1 MKPDLKRILH
11 YVRIHSGDNDV
22 FARATHHVVQKDAL
36 MTYVSA
42 RFAQADPGIVS
53 GSTIERKKM
62 STKTIYKR
70 IALVAVAG
78 LVSGLV
84 SVAPATAS
92 DWSSTA
98 DLLDCQVGATTTDDS
113 ATGCTQVAT
122 GRVSIGLTDALLDAA
137 VTDNDGISAT
147 ISNVFVS
154 VSGATIVGVTN
165 NGTGAFPA
173 DITTGEFVW
182 GYDGVNDADGL
193 IEGRFLGADAVA
205 ATNEKVADSDDNN
218 SIVLT
223 SAVAAT
229 ATVTV
234 FQFSAA
240 GLRTVL
246 ETHKVTWV
254 APTTL
259 DLASIHT
266 SLITDANAA
275 GSCTVANKADANN
288 QSTYYDVVGGA
299 GAASLC
305 VIGLNGAGAA
315 ETGADITVTTEGP
328 GLLAGAAVA
337 ASAADA
343 DGILVL
349 AITNNGL
356 PGTAKFNVSISSLN
370 QDGLTK
376 TVKTSTI
383 SMIFGD
389 TIAASVVLTP
399 LVGALDDG
407 AGDTAAVNFVVRDKN
422 SNPIAKADDNAASLV
437 IDSDVA
443 STLVV
448 DVAGEA
454 DFGATALA
462 ITTAS
467 SISAAGVE
475 TKGVIS
481 LDCAA
486 TVFEKITIKMHLE
499 DNTVASNTVTL
510 YCTQAVGDVTTETM
524 TMAIAGST
532 VTATVLAGIATKPTY
547 PVADAAAGSAV
558 TFVTSGGTFKSA
570 APAIV
575 GGIATTEFYSAGL
588 AKQATIVGSM
598 GSATATAI
606 ATLATTSPLDALNTL
621 VTSLIAKVNALTA
634 LVSKIQR
641 KVKA

>member
-1 MKPDLKRILH
+1 
-11 YVRIHSGDNDV
+11 
-22 FARATHHVVQKDAL
+22 

-84 SVAPATAS
+84 SVAPASAS

-122 GRVSIGLTDALLDAA
+122 GRVSIGLTEATLFDAG

-147 ISNVFVS
+147 ISNLFVS

-182 GYDGVNDADGL
+182 GFDGVNDADGL
-193 IEGRFLGADAVA
+193 IEGRFLGADAVSGTKA
-205 ATNEKVADSDDNN
+205 KVADSDDNN

-234 FQFSAA
+234 FQFSST
-240 GLRTVL
+240 GLRTVV
-246 ETHKVTWV
+246 ETHKVSWV

-259 DLASIHT
+259 DLASVHT

-275 GSCTVANKADANN
+275 ANCTVANKATADN

-299 GAASLC
+299 GAATLC
-305 VIGLNGAGAA
+305 IIALSGAGTAK
-315 ETGADITVTTEGP
+315 TGADITVTTAGP
-328 GLLAGAAVA
+328 GLIAGAAVA

-343 DGILVL
+343 DGIHTL

-356 PGTAKFNVSISSLN
+356 AGTATFNVSISSLN
-370 QDGLTK
+370 QDGLTR

-383 SMIFGD
+383 SMTFGD
-389 TIAASVVLTP
+389 TKAASVVLTQT
-399 LVGALDDG
+399 VGALDESAG
-407 AGDTAAVNFVVRDKN
+407 ATAVASFTVKDANTN
-422 SNPIAKADDNAASLV
+422 TIAKADDNGASLV
-437 IDSDVA
+437 VDSDVA

-448 DVAGEA
+448 DVAGES
-454 DFGATALA
+454 DATAA
-462 ITTAS
+462 VVIETAS
-467 SISAAGVE
+467 SVAASGTATAGTISV
-475 TKGVIS
+475 
-481 LDCAA
+481 DCSA
-486 TVFEKITIKMHLE
+486 TVLEKITIKMHLE
-499 DNTVASNTVTL
+499 DNTVASNTITV

-524 TMAIAGST
+524 TIAVVGDK
-532 VTATVLAGIATKPTY
+532 VTATVLAGISTKPTY

-575 GGIATTEFYSAGL
+575 GGIATTDFYSAGL
-588 AKQATIVGSM
+588 AKTATIIGSM
-598 GSATATAI
+598 GSASATATATMT
-606 ATLATTSPLDALNTL
+606 AASPLDAITTL
-621 VTSLIAKVNALTA
+621 INSLVAKINALSK
-634 LVSKIQR
+634 LVAKIQK
-641 KVKA
+641 KVQA

>member
-1 MKPDLKRILH
+1 
-11 YVRIHSGDNDV
+11 
-22 FARATHHVVQKDAL
+22 

-42 RFAQADPGIVS
+42 LEAQADPEIVS

-84 SVAPATAS
+84 SVAPASAS

-113 ATGCTQVAT
+113 ATGCTQIAT
-122 GRVSIGLTDALLDAA
+122 GRVSIGLSDALLDG
-137 VTDNDGISAT
+137 VGITDNDGVSAT

-154 VSGATIVGVTN
+154 VTGATIVGTTN
-165 NGTGAFPA
+165 NGTGAFPG

-193 IEGRFLGADAVA
+193 IEGRFLGADAVT

-218 SIVLT
+218 SIILT

-234 FQFSAA
+234 FQFSTT
-240 GLRTVL
+240 GLRTVV
-246 ETHKVTWV
+246 ETHKVSWV
-254 APTTL
+254 APETL

-288 QSTYYDVVGGA
+288 QTTYYDVVGGA

-305 VIGLNGAGAA
+305 IIAINGAGVAK
-315 ETGADITVTTEGP
+315 TGTNITVTTTGP
-328 GLLAGAAVA
+328 GLIAGAAVG

-343 DGILVL
+343 DGIHVL
-349 AITNNGL
+349 AITNNGIA
-356 PGTAKFNVSISSLN
+356 GTATFNVSISSLN
-370 QDGLTK
+370 QDGLTS

-383 SMIFGD
+383 SMTFGD
-389 TIAASVVLTP
+389 TKAASVALTQS
-399 LVGALDDG
+399 VVAIDE
-407 AGDTAAVNFVVRDKN
+407 AADATVVASFSVKD
-422 SNPIAKADDNAASLV
+422 SNLKPIAKADDNAASLV
-437 IDSDVA
+437 IDSDVS
-443 STLVV
+443 STVVV
-448 DVAGEA
+448 DEAGEE
-454 DFGATALA
+454 DATAA
-462 ITTAS
+462 VVIATAS
-467 SISAAGVE
+467 SVSAAGTE
-475 TKGVIS
+475 TAGTIS
-481 LDCAA
+481 VDCSA
-486 TVFEKITIKMHLE
+486 TVLEKITIKMHLE
-499 DNTVASNTVTL
+499 GDTVASNTITV

-524 TMAIAGST
+524 TIAVVADK
-532 VTATVLAGIATKPTY
+532 VTATVLAGISTKPTY

-558 TFVTSGGTFKSA
+558 TFVTSGGTFKNAS
-570 APAIV
+570 PAIV
-575 GGIATTEFYSAGL
+575 GGIATTDFYSAGL
-588 AKQATIVGSM
+588 AKTATIVGTM
-598 GSATATAI
+598 GSATGTAVATMTAV
-606 ATLATTSPLDALNTL
+606 SPLDTLTTLINSLLAKINALSKL
-621 VTSLIAKVNALTA
+621 VT
-634 LVSKIQR
+634 KIQN

>member
-1 MKPDLKRILH
+1 
-11 YVRIHSGDNDV
+11 
-22 FARATHHVVQKDAL
+22 

-84 SVAPATAS
+84 SVAPASAS

-122 GRVSIGLTDALLDAA
+122 GRVSIGLTEATLFDAG

-147 ISNVFVS
+147 ISNLFVS

-182 GYDGVNDADGL
+182 GFDGVNDADGL
-193 IEGRFLGADAVA
+193 IEGRFLGADAVSGTKA
-205 ATNEKVADSDDNN
+205 KVADSDDNN

-234 FQFSAA
+234 FQFSST
-240 GLRTVL
+240 GLRTVV
-246 ETHKVTWV
+246 ETHKVSWV

-259 DLASIHT
+259 DLASVHT

-275 GSCTVANKADANN
+275 ANCTVANKATADN

-299 GAASLC
+299 GAATLC
-305 VIGLNGAGAA
+305 IIALSGAGTAK
-315 ETGADITVTTEGP
+315 TGADITVTTAGP
-328 GLLAGAAVA
+328 GLIAGAAVA

-343 DGILVL
+343 DGIHTL

-356 PGTAKFNVSISSLN
+356 AGTATFNVSISSLN
-370 QDGLTK
+370 QDGLTR

-383 SMIFGD
+383 SMTFGD
-389 TIAASVVLTP
+389 TKAASVVLTQT
-399 LVGALDDG
+399 VGALDESAG
-407 AGDTAAVNFVVRDKN
+407 ATAVASFTVKDANTN
-422 SNPIAKADDNAASLV
+422 TIAKADDNGASLV
-437 IDSDVA
+437 VDSDVA

-448 DVAGEA
+448 DVAGES
-454 DFGATALA
+454 DATAA
-462 ITTAS
+462 VVIETAS
-467 SISAAGVE
+467 SVAASGTATAGTISV
-475 TKGVIS
+475 
-481 LDCAA
+481 DCSA
-486 TVFEKITIKMHLE
+486 TVLEKITIKMHLE
-499 DNTVASNTVTL
+499 DNTVASNTITV

-524 TMAIAGST
+524 TIAVVGDK
-532 VTATVLAGIATKPTY
+532 VTATVLAGISTKPTY
-547 PVADAAAGSAV
+547 PVADAASGSAV

-575 GGIATTEFYSAGL
+575 GGIATTDFYSAGL
-588 AKQATIVGSM
+588 AKTATIIGSM
-598 GSATATAI
+598 GSASATATATMT
-606 ATLATTSPLDALNTL
+606 AASPLDAITTL
-621 VTSLIAKVNALTA
+621 INSLVAKINALSK
-634 LVSKIQR
+634 LVAKIQK
-641 KVKA
+641 KVQA

>member
-1 MKPDLKRILH
+1 
-11 YVRIHSGDNDV
+11 
-22 FARATHHVVQKDAL
+22 
-36 MTYVSA
+36 
-42 RFAQADPGIVS
+42 
-53 GSTIERKKM
+53 M

-122 GRVSIGLTDALLDAA
+122 GRVSIGLTEATLFDAG
-137 VTDNDGISAT
+137 VSDNDGISAT

-154 VSGATIVGVTN
+154 VSGATIVGTTN

-193 IEGRFLGADAVA
+193 IEGRFLGADAVS
-205 ATNEKVADSDDNN
+205 ATKAKVADSDDNN

-234 FQFSAA
+234 FQFSAS
-240 GLRTVL
+240 GLRTVV

-254 APTTL
+254 APETL
-259 DLASIHT
+259 NLASIHT
-266 SLITDANAA
+266 SLITDADAA
-275 GSCTVANKADANN
+275 ANCTVANKGTANN

-299 GAASLC
+299 GAATLC
-305 VIGLNGAGAA
+305 IIALSGAGTAK
-315 ETGADITVTTEGP
+315 TGADITVTTAGP
-328 GLLAGAAVA
+328 GLIAGAAVA

-343 DGILVL
+343 DGIHTL

-356 PGTAKFNVSISSLN
+356 AGTATFNVSISSLN
-370 QDGLTK
+370 QDGLTR

-383 SMIFGD
+383 SMTFGD
-389 TIAASVVLTP
+389 TKAASVVLTQT
-399 LVGALDDG
+399 VGALDESAG
-407 AGDTAAVNFVVRDKN
+407 ATAVASFTVKDAN
-422 SNPIAKADDNAASLV
+422 SNTIAKADDNGASLV
-437 IDSDVA
+437 VDSDVA

-448 DVAGEA
+448 DVAGES
-454 DFGATALA
+454 DATAA
-462 ITTAS
+462 VVIETAS
-467 SISAAGVE
+467 SVAASGTATAGTISV
-475 TKGVIS
+475 
-481 LDCAA
+481 DCSA
-486 TVFEKITIKMHLE
+486 TVLEKITIKMHLE
-499 DNTVASNTVTL
+499 DNTVASNTITVF
-510 YCTQAVGDVTTETM
+510 CTQAVGDVTTETM
-524 TMAIAGST
+524 TITVVGDK
-532 VTATVLAGIATKPTY
+532 VTATVLAGISTKPTY

-575 GGIATTEFYSAGL
+575 GGIATTDFYSAGL
-588 AKQATIVGSM
+588 AKTASIIGTM
-598 GSATATAI
+598 GSATATAT
-606 ATLATTSPLDALNTL
+606 ATMTAASPLDSITTL
-621 VTSLIAKVNALTA
+621 INSLIAKINALNK
-634 LVSKIQR
+634 LVAKIQK
-641 KVKA
+641 KVQA

>member
-1 MKPDLKRILH
+1 
-11 YVRIHSGDNDV
+11 
-22 FARATHHVVQKDAL
+22 

-70 IALVAVAG
+70 IALVAVTALGAG
-78 LVSGLV
+78 VL
-84 SVAPATAS
+84 SVAPAQAS

-122 GRVSIGLTDALLDAA
+122 GRVSIGLTEATLFDAG
-137 VTDNDGISAT
+137 VSDNDGISAT
-147 ISNVFVS
+147 ISNLFVS
-154 VSGATIVGVTN
+154 VSGASIVGVTN

-193 IEGRFLGADAVA
+193 IEGRFLGADAVSGTKA
-205 ATNEKVADSDDNN
+205 KVADSDDNN

-234 FQFSAA
+234 FQFSTT
-240 GLRTVL
+240 GLRTVI

-254 APTTL
+254 APETL
-259 DLASIHT
+259 NLASVHT
-266 SLITDANAA
+266 SLITDGNAA

-305 VIGLNGAGAA
+305 IIALNGAGAA
-315 ETGADITVTTEGP
+315 KTAADITVTTAGP
-328 GLLAGAAVA
+328 GLVAGAAVA

-343 DGILVL
+343 DGIYVL

-356 PGTAKFNVSISSLN
+356 AGTATFNVSVSSLN
-370 QDGLTK
+370 QDGVTK

-383 SMIFGD
+383 SMTFGD
-389 TIAASVVLTP
+389 TKAASILLEP
-399 LVGALDDG
+399 IVGALDDD
-407 AGDTAAVNFVVRDKN
+407 AASTAAVNFTVKDAN
-422 SNPIAKADDNAASLV
+422 QNPIAKGDDDAASLL

-448 DVAGEA
+448 DVAGES
-454 DFGATALA
+454 DLGGTALV

-467 SISAAGVE
+467 SIDAAGVL

-481 LDCAA
+481 LDCANG
-486 TVFEKITIKMHLE
+486 VYEKITLWMHLE
-499 DNTVASNTVTL
+499 SNTVASNKVTL
-510 YCTQAVGDVTTETM
+510 FCTEAIADVTTESM
-524 TMAIAGST
+524 TIAVAGDK
-532 VTATVLAGIATKPTY
+532 VTATVLAGIPTKLTY

-558 TFVTSGGTFKSA
+558 TFVSSNGTFKSA
-570 APAIV
+570 TPAIV
-575 GGIATTEFYSAGL
+575 GGVATTDFYSAGL
-588 AKQATIVGSM
+588 AKTATIVGTM
-598 GSATATAI
+598 GSATATAT
-606 ATLATTSPLDALNTL
+606 ATLATASPLDSITTL
-621 VTSLIAKVNALTA
+621 INSLIAKINALNK
-634 LVSKIQR
+634 LVVRIQSKVR
-641 KVKA
+641 A

>member
-1 MKPDLKRILH
+1 
-11 YVRIHSGDNDV
+11 
-22 FARATHHVVQKDAL
+22 
-36 MTYVSA
+36 MTYEKGL
-42 RFAQADPGIVS
+42 FAQADPGIVS

-122 GRVSIGLTDALLDAA
+122 GRVSIGLSEATLFDAG
-137 VTDNDGISAT
+137 VSDNDGISAT
-147 ISNVFVS
+147 ISNLFVS
-154 VSGATIVGVTN
+154 VSGATIVGTTN
-165 NGTGAFPA
+165 NGTGALPA

-193 IEGRFLGADAVA
+193 IEGRFLGADAVS
-205 ATNEKVADSDDNN
+205 ATKAKVADSDDNN

-234 FQFSAA
+234 FQFSTT
-240 GLRTVL
+240 GLRTVI

-254 APTTL
+254 APETL
-259 DLASIHT
+259 NLASIHT

-275 GSCTVANKADANN
+275 ANCTVANKGTADN

-299 GAASLC
+299 GAATLC
-305 VIGLNGAGAA
+305 IIALSGAGTAK
-315 ETGADITVTTEGP
+315 TGADITVTTTGP
-328 GLLAGAAVA
+328 GLIAGAAVA

-343 DGILVL
+343 DGIHTL

-356 PGTAKFNVSISSLN
+356 AGTATFNVSISSLN
-370 QDGLTK
+370 QDGLTR

-383 SMIFGD
+383 SMTFGD
-389 TIAASVVLTP
+389 TKAASVVLTQT
-399 LVGALDDG
+399 VGALDESAG
-407 AGDTAAVNFVVRDKN
+407 ATAVASFTVKDAN
-422 SNPIAKADDNAASLV
+422 SNTIAKADDNGASLV
-437 IDSDVA
+437 VDSDVA

-448 DVAGEA
+448 DVAGES
-454 DFGATALA
+454 DATAA
-462 ITTAS
+462 VVIETAS
-467 SISAAGVE
+467 SVAASGTATAGTISV
-475 TKGVIS
+475 
-481 LDCAA
+481 DCSA
-486 TVFEKITIKMHLE
+486 TVLEKITIKMHLE
-499 DNTVASNTVTL
+499 DNTVASNTITV

-524 TMAIAGST
+524 TIAVVGDK
-532 VTATVLAGIATKPTY
+532 VTATVLAGISTKPTY

-575 GGIATTEFYSAGL
+575 GGIATTDFYSAGL
-588 AKQATIVGSM
+588 AKTASIIGTM
-598 GSATATAI
+598 GSATATAT
-606 ATLATTSPLDALNTL
+606 ATMTAASPLDSITTL
-621 VTSLIAKVNALTA
+621 INSLIAKINALNK
-634 LVSKIQR
+634 LVAKIQK
-641 KVKA
+641 KVQA

>member
-1 MKPDLKRILH
+1 
-11 YVRIHSGDNDV
+11 
-22 FARATHHVVQKDAL
+22 
-36 MTYVSA
+36 MTYEKGL
-42 RFAQADPGIVS
+42 FAQADPGIVS

-122 GRVSIGLTDALLDAA
+122 GRVSIGFTEATLAA
-137 VTDNDGISAT
+137 AGLTDNDGISAT

-154 VSGATIVGVTN
+154 VSGATIVGTTN
-165 NGTGAFPA
+165 NGSGVFSTS

-193 IEGRFLGADAVA
+193 IEGRFLGADVTTPA
-205 ATNEKVADSDDNN
+205 KVGDNDDNN

-234 FQFSAA
+234 FQFSAS
-240 GLRTVL
+240 GLRTVV

-254 APTTL
+254 APETL
-259 DLASIHT
+259 NLASIHT
-266 SLITDANAA
+266 SLITDADAA
-275 GSCTVANKADANN
+275 ANCTVANKGTANN

-299 GAASLC
+299 GAATLC
-305 VIGLNGAGAA
+305 IIALSGAGTAK
-315 ETGADITVTTEGP
+315 TGADITVTTAGP
-328 GLLAGAAVA
+328 GLIAGAAVA

-343 DGILVL
+343 DGIHTL

-356 PGTAKFNVSISSLN
+356 AGTATFNVSISSLN
-370 QDGLTK
+370 QDGLTR

-383 SMIFGD
+383 SMTFGD
-389 TIAASVVLTP
+389 TKAASVVLTQT
-399 LVGALDDG
+399 VGALDESAG
-407 AGDTAAVNFVVRDKN
+407 ATAVASFTVKDAN
-422 SNPIAKADDNAASLV
+422 SNTIAKADDNGASLV
-437 IDSDVA
+437 VDSDVA

-448 DVAGEA
+448 DVAGES
-454 DFGATALA
+454 DATAA
-462 ITTAS
+462 VVIETAS
-467 SISAAGVE
+467 SVAASGTATAGTISV
-475 TKGVIS
+475 
-481 LDCAA
+481 DCSA
-486 TVFEKITIKMHLE
+486 TVLEKITIKMHLE
-499 DNTVASNTVTL
+499 DNTVASNTITVF
-510 YCTQAVGDVTTETM
+510 CTQAVGDVTTETM
-524 TMAIAGST
+524 TITVVGDK
-532 VTATVLAGIATKPTY
+532 VTATVLAGISTKPTY

-575 GGIATTEFYSAGL
+575 GGIATTDFYSAGL
-588 AKQATIVGSM
+588 AKTASIIGTM
-598 GSATATAI
+598 GSATATAT
-606 ATLATTSPLDALNTL
+606 ATMTAASPLDSITTL
-621 VTSLIAKVNALTA
+621 INSLIAKINALNK
-634 LVSKIQR
+634 LVAKIQK
-641 KVKA
+641 KVQA